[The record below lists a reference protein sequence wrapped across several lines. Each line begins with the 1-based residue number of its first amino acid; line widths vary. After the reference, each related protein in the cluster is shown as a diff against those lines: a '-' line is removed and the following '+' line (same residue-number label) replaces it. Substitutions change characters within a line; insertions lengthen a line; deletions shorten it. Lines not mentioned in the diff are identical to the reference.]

1 MICRLPKPQKLDKW
15 VMAGEKRQT
24 CWFKLHIET
33 EFESQLT
40 AIRQNRNINNANLGG
55 KKKGNKR

>member
-24 CWFKLHIET
+24 CWPRSLIPLSITNDKT
-33 EFESQLT
+33 S
-40 AIRQNRNINNANLGG
+40 NI
-55 KKKGNKR
+55 